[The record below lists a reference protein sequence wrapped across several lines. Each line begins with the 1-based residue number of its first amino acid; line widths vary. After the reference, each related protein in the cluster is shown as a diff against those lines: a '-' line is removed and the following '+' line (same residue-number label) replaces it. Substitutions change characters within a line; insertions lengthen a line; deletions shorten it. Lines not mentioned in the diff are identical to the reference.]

1 MVVGARVAVDTRQ
14 NLRHRA
20 RRGGAPRQARRLCGV
35 IVIRLAGLFFALVQ
49 ITLVLRLALPF
60 VEVPAGLTEYVPAL
74 VDITDIWLLPVQAIV
89 DRFEITGLA
98 EDLAAIGDDSI
109 SGPEQF
115 EPVVLVAM
123 LFWGLAAW
131 FSLFV
136 LRLVFRPAG

>member
-1 MVVGARVAVDTRQ
+1 
-14 NLRHRA
+14 
-20 RRGGAPRQARRLCGV
+20 V
-35 IVIRLAGLFFALVQ
+35 IFIRLAGLFFAIVQ

-60 VEVPAGLTEYVPAL
+60 VEVPAGLVEYVPPL
-74 VDITDIWLLPVQAIV
+74 LDVTDLWLLPVEVIAE
-89 DRFEITGLA
+89 RFEITGLA
-98 EDLAAIGDDSI
+98 QDLAEVGGGSI
-109 SGPEQF
+109 SGPQEF